1 MCAKGHSH
9 FHENLSSLPSTVSYQ
24 LLDREQCPGGE
35 DYTGVSTQLGLPFA
49 TLSIIS
55 CYSYSLS
62 DWCIPDFLPLETG
75 LLAIT
80 KECPGGA
87 GVKNLPANAGD
98 TKDAGLVS
106 GSGRSL
112 GEGNGNPLQYSYL
125 GNPMDRG
132 AWQLQF
138 VWLQSWTWLDNW
150 NESCSVMYDSLRP
163 HGLYNSWNSP
173 G

>member
-112 GEGNGNPLQYSYL
+112 GEGNGNPLQYSYMENSMGSIFWQATRL
-125 GNPMDRG
+125 WTCKESDMSEQQSRRG
-132 AWQLQF
+132 PSA
-138 VWLQSWTWLDNW
+138 
-150 NESCSVMYDSLRP
+150 
-163 HGLYNSWNSP
+163 
-173 G
+173 

>member
-138 VWLQSWTWLDNW
+138 MWLQSWTWLDNW